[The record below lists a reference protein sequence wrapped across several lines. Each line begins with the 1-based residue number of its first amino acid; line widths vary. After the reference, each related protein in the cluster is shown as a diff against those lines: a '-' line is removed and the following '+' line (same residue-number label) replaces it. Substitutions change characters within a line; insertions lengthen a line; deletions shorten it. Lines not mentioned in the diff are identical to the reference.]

1 MAVQQIIGQAP
12 NLFLAQA
19 NGKVIDNSTTIE
31 FSLVFGAVGFAVALL
46 SLSSQTI
53 GWFVKKRNEENEI
66 KNAISTLNVN
76 LTTRFKEMQAEID
89 NRAALTT
96 KDTDHKFELLTQ
108 KFNSYFEGDS
118 LQTKKINKSL
128 AEAGAIALQ
137 NQQNISDLCLMLK
150 TKNILD
156 FTPSTRMI
164 RQEQAFKTQP

>member
-1 MAVQQIIGQAP
+1 VAVQQVIGQAP
-12 NLFLAQA
+12 NFSQSPAGSGSIA
-19 NGKVIDNSTTIE
+19 NNSSVE
-31 FSLVFGAVGFAVALL
+31 FSLIFGAVGFAVALL

-53 GWFVKKRNEENEI
+53 SWFVKRRNDENEI

-76 LTTRFKEMQAEID
+76 LTSRFKELQQEID
-89 NRAALTT
+89 SRTAIAN

-108 KFNSYFEGDS
+108 KINSYFEGDS

-150 TKNILD
+150 TKNIID